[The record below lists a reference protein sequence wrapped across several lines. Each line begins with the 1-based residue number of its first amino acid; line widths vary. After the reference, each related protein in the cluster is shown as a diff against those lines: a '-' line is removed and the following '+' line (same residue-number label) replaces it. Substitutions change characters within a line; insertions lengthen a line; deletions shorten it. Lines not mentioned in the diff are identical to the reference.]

1 MQFTP
6 DSIYAIKEVIS
17 DMASW
22 WNQELVP
29 DDDTQKEFIERLCN
43 AIGLPV
49 EEILNV

>member
-6 DSIYAIKEVIS
+6 DSIYTIKEVIS

-29 DDDTQKEFIERLCN
+29 DDDTQRKWIVRLIEATGHDVQDFLN
-43 AIGLPV
+43 A
-49 EEILNV
+49 